1 MKSMVDELNSVPVR
15 KSVVTTIEY
24 DCKKA
29 DKEDEVF
36 DAVRD
41 IVTNHLDEFS
51 KITYDLNPSNHTV
64 KVEVSEHK

>member
-1 MKSMVDELNSVPVR
+1 MKSMVDELNSVPVK
-15 KSVVTTIEY
+15 KSVVTSIEY

-29 DKEDEVF
+29 EKEDEVF

-41 IVTNHLDEFS
+41 IVANYQDNFS
-51 KITYDLNPSNHTV
+51 KITYDLDPMNHKV